1 MAVVCM
7 HVGDEQSLESKIVQ
21 WCHGR
26 AGAVVP
32 REDGGSGATGGQ
44 GQWCHGRAGGQWCH
58 GRTGAV
64 CHGRAGQSRDSR
76 HMN

>member
-1 MAVVCM
+1 MASKSLKVTRKRLMAVVYT

-32 REDGGSGATGGQ
+32 REGRGQ
-44 GQWCHGRAGGQWCH
+44 GCHGRAGAVVPREG
-58 GRTGAV
+58 GAEQ
-64 CHGRAGQSRDSR
+64 RLQAYELTAE
-76 HMN
+76 